1 MAYDIDYSLNI
12 TLIVYMAS
20 SNKWILN
27 TEATYYLCSFRE
39 LLVDFDIESDI
50 VVMKSD
56 QPCCRNED
64 KNSSSQDIRQNGKKI
79 KRS

>member
-27 TEATYYLCSFRE
+27 IEATYHLCSFRK
-39 LLVDFDIESDI
+39 LLVDFDMESDI
-50 VVMKSD
+50 VVIKSD
-56 QPCCRNED
+56 
-64 KNSSSQDIRQNGKKI
+64 
-79 KRS
+79 

>member
-1 MAYDIDYSLNI
+1 MRKNYQKAQKKDGKKLIEINMAYDIDYSLNI

-27 TEATYYLCSFRE
+27 IEATYHLCSFRE
-39 LLVDFDIESDI
+39 LLVDFDMESDI

-56 QPCCRNED
+56 
-64 KNSSSQDIRQNGKKI
+64 
-79 KRS
+79 

>member
-1 MAYDIDYSLNI
+1 MRKNYQKAHKKDGKKLIEINMAYDIDYSLNI

-27 TEATYYLCSFRE
+27 IEATYHLCSFRE
-39 LLVDFDIESDI
+39 LLVDFDMESDI

-56 QPCCRNED
+56 
-64 KNSSSQDIRQNGKKI
+64 
-79 KRS
+79 

>member
-27 TEATYYLCSFRE
+27 IEATYHLCSFRE
-39 LLVDFDIESDI
+39 LLVDFDMESDI

-56 QPCCRNED
+56 
-64 KNSSSQDIRQNGKKI
+64 
-79 KRS
+79 